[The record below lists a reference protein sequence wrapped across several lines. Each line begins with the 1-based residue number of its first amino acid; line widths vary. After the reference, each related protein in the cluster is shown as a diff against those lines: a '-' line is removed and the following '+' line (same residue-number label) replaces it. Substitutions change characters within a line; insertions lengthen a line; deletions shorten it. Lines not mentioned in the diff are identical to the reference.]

1 MDSDYELLSPAE
13 AARRLS
19 LGKTRFYQLLGS
31 GAVASVRV
39 GKLRRIPTRALR
51 AYVDALIADQL
62 GGEACD
68 DGHAGQASSGDGPGV
83 RARR

>member
-1 MDSDYELLSPAE
+1 MNPVDSDHELLSPAE

-31 GAVASVRV
+31 GAIASVRI
-39 GKLRRIPTRALR
+39 GTLRRIPTRALR

-62 GGEACD
+62 GEGACD
-68 DGHAGQASSGDGPGV
+68 DGHPG
-83 RARR
+83 